1 MASVGIASAAPPTFI
16 SSPGNSTINEDGSI
30 TVFANVS
37 DADGDLISLSAASGN
52 TTIIPNGGL
61 VVTPSG
67 LAGNGL
73 RTITITPAANQWGSP
88 TLITLTAVANFQT
101 ASASFSIT
109 VDSVNDAPVVTD
121 DSASVT
127 EDGTLSGSS
136 VLSNDSDLH
145 SGAPGENNTPLTAVL
160 DIGPSHGTLSLGSSG
175 TYTYTPDPNYY
186 GADSFTYRAQ
196 DSLGGLSSI
205 ATVSITITEDNDP
218 PVATDDAI
226 AAINED
232 SGDYTISFAS
242 LLGNDSTGPENESA
256 QTLTISSVGPAV
268 GGAVSIVGTDVVF
281 SPTLNFNGPASFDYV
296 VADDGTTNGLP
307 APLSDTGLVNFTINA
322 VNDAPVA
329 VGDSY
334 STDEDVTL
342 NVSAPGVL
350 SNDSDVDLDTLTTE
364 LVADVTNGTLT
375 LNANGSFS
383 YVPDADFSGSD
394 SFTYNATDSLLDSNV
409 VTVSITVD
417 AVNDAPTI
425 SDVADQSTNED
436 TATGAIA
443 ITVGDVDNA
452 AAGLVV
458 TASSS
463 NQALVTDANLV
474 LGGSGTS
481 RTVVAT
487 PEADANG
494 TTTITLT
501 VSDGDL
507 TATDTF
513 VLTVNAVND
522 APVAV
527 GDSYS
532 TDEDITLNVSA
543 PGVLGNDSDVDLDA
557 LTTELVSNVSNG
569 TLTLNANGSFS
580 YVPDA
585 DFSGSDS
592 FTYNATDSLLDSNVV
607 TVSITVD
614 AVNDAP
620 TISDVADQSTNE
632 DTATGAI
639 GITVGDVDNAA
650 AGLVVTASSSN
661 QALVTDANL
670 VLGGSGTGRTLV
682 ATPEADAN
690 GTTTITL
697 TVSDGNLTA
706 TDTFV
711 LTVNAVN
718 DAPVAVGDSY
728 STDEDIT
735 LNVSAPGVLGNDSD
749 VDLDALTT
757 ELVSNVSNGTLTLNA
772 NGSFSYVPDADF
784 SGSDSFTYNATDSLL
799 DSNVVTVSITVDAVN
814 DAPTIS
820 DVADQ
825 STNEDTATGAIGITV
840 GDVDNAAAGLV
851 VTASSSNQALVTDA
865 NLVLGGSGTGR
876 TLVATPE
883 ADANGTTTI
892 TLTVSDGNLTATDTF
907 VLTVNAVNDA
917 PVFEIFPSDIL
928 AMNEDTS
935 LLTINGTALAL
946 RVVDPEGDAL
956 TVAAVSGN
964 QYLLPNANLGIQGS
978 GNERTIELT
987 LAPDKNSATSVID
1000 SQSGFV
1006 TVSVTAFDINGAS
1019 TIEDFLI
1026 QSVTPVDDAPSFV
1039 PGGVQ
1044 TVAEDAGAQSTAWA
1058 TSFRYGPNTATD
1070 ETSQTVVQYTLTPV
1084 PGGTVTFAVAPSINN
1099 SGVLTYT
1106 TALNAFGT
1114 AAFEVRVI
1122 DSGSNVAPNVNTS
1135 AAQTLV
1141 INVTP
1146 INDAPVAD
1154 NGSATLAED
1163 GAAAITLTASDVD
1176 DAPGVLTYAVATPP
1190 ANGSLSG
1197 TAPNL
1202 TYTPN
1207 ANFNG
1212 GDSFTFTASDD
1223 DLATSTPATIT
1234 ITVTEVNDAPVAG
1247 DDSVADVL
1255 EDAPMFSTSAATL
1268 LGNDGNGGGT
1278 DEAAQTLSV
1287 TAVGSAVGGT
1297 VVLNAGNVEFTPA
1310 LDFNGAA
1317 SFVYT
1322 VTDNGTTNGA
1332 PDPQSDTATV
1342 SFSITAVNDAPSFAA
1357 VNPAAVGEDAGAQ
1370 TVSSWASFTA
1380 GPADE
1385 SSQTVLAYSVSGVTN
1400 PGLFSAGPS
1409 VGTDGTLSYT
1419 PAAGISGSSDFT
1431 VQVQDNGGTA
1441 NGGVDLSAT
1450 LTFTITVSDV
1460 NDQPSFTAA
1469 SPAAVLEDAAA
1480 QTLAAWATFD
1490 QGAGD
1495 SGQAVLAY
1503 NVTGVTNAAL
1513 FSAGPSIGTDGTLSF
1528 TPAINANGSSDFTV
1542 TVQDNGGT
1550 AAGGVDTSV
1559 AQTFTITVTAVNDAP
1574 GYTIGANQAPAQ
1586 GSTGVQT
1593 VTGWAT
1599 DISAGPAD
1607 EAGQT
1612 LDFMPAEVT
1621 DPNDIVSGVSVAAN
1635 GTLSYTLNGPAG
1647 TATIS
1652 LTLSDDGGTANGG
1665 VDTSAALTFT
1675 ITTLEP
1681 LADLAV
1687 SKFAQYAPGDLVVW
1701 DVVVENLG
1709 PGPVTDAQVT
1719 DTLPAGISGATWTCA
1734 VLSGTASCSA
1744 SGSGDIDE
1752 LVDMNAGSALLFT
1765 VTATLTTPDATISN
1779 TASVVAPVGVT
1790 DNVPGNNTATVVLTV
1805 PMFGDGFEG
1814 SGLLVQGEL
1823 KAAAVGVWQAMPMNA
1838 DDIADRVADFRGL
1851 TVASFT
1857 AQGQTLKVMARAVD
1871 GASEARL
1878 LRRDAK
1884 GQWTST
1890 AWVTLRDGGLLQ
1902 LQWLQQGDLLDARI
1916 DSLD

>member
-1 MASVGIASAAPPTFI
+1 MAFAGTAMAAPPTFV

-30 TVFANVS
+30 TVQANVF

-67 LAGNGL
+67 QAGNGL
-73 RTITITPAANQWGSP
+73 RDITITPAANQWGAP
-88 TLITLTAVANFQT
+88 TLITLTAVANGQPT
-101 ASASFSIT
+101 SAFFSIT
-109 VDSVNDAPVVTD
+109 VSSVNDAPVVTD
-121 DSASVT
+121 DAASVY
-127 EDGTLSGSS
+127 EDGSLSGSS

-145 SGAPGENNTPLTAVL
+145 SGAPGENNLPMTALLVA
-160 DIGPSHGTLSLGSSG
+160 DVSHGTLTLNSDG
-175 TYTYTPDPNYY
+175 TYTYVPDADYF
-186 GADSFTYRAQ
+186 GADSFTYRAE
-196 DSLGGLSSI
+196 DSLGAQSLI
-205 ATVSITITEDNDP
+205 ATVSITVTEVNDP
-218 PVATDDAI
+218 PIATDDAI
-226 AAINED
+226 AAIDED

-242 LLGNDSTGPENESA
+242 LLGNDSTGPGNESA
-256 QTLTISSVGPAV
+256 QTLTISSVGSAV
-268 GGAVSIVGTDVVF
+268 GGTVSILGSDVVF
-281 SPTLNFNGPASFDYV
+281 SPTLNFNGAANFDYV
-296 VADDGTTNGLP
+296 VTDDGTSNGLSD
-307 APLSDTGLVNFTINA
+307 PLTDTGHVAFTI
-322 VNDAPVA
+322 D
-329 VGDSY
+329 
-334 STDEDVTL
+334 
-342 NVSAPGVL
+342 
-350 SNDSDVDLDTLTTE
+350 
-364 LVADVTNGTLT
+364 
-375 LNANGSFS
+375 
-383 YVPDADFSGSD
+383 
-394 SFTYNATDSLLDSNV
+394 
-409 VTVSITVD
+409 
-417 AVNDAPTI
+417 
-425 SDVADQSTNED
+425 
-436 TATGAIA
+436 
-443 ITVGDVDNA
+443 
-452 AAGLVV
+452 
-458 TASSS
+458 
-463 NQALVTDANLV
+463 
-474 LGGSGTS
+474 
-481 RTVVAT
+481 
-487 PEADANG
+487 
-494 TTTITLT
+494 
-501 VSDGDL
+501 
-507 TATDTF
+507 
-513 VLTVNAVND
+513 AVND

-711 LTVNAVN
+711 LTM
-718 DAPVAVGDSY
+718 
-728 STDEDIT
+728 
-735 LNVSAPGVLGNDSD
+735 
-749 VDLDALTT
+749 
-757 ELVSNVSNGTLTLNA
+757 
-772 NGSFSYVPDADF
+772 
-784 SGSDSFTYNATDSLL
+784 
-799 DSNVVTVSITVDAVN
+799 VSI
-814 DAPTIS
+814 
-820 DVADQ
+820 
-825 STNEDTATGAIGITV
+825 
-840 GDVDNAAAGLV
+840 
-851 VTASSSNQALVTDA
+851 
-865 NLVLGGSGTGR
+865 
-876 TLVATPE
+876 
-883 ADANGTTTI
+883 
-892 TLTVSDGNLTATDTF
+892 
-907 VLTVNAVNDA
+907 NDA
-917 PVFEIFPSDIL
+917 PVFEIFPSDIP

-946 RVVDPEGDAL
+946 RVMDPEGDAL

-987 LAPDKNSATSVID
+987 LAPDKNSATSIID

-1006 TVSVTAFDINGAS
+1006 TVSVTAFDSHGAS
-1019 TIEDFLI
+1019 VIEDFLI

-1044 TVAEDAGAQSTAWA
+1044 TVAEDAGAQSTTWA

-1070 ETSQTVVQYTLTPV
+1070 ETAQTLVAYTLTPV
-1084 PGGTVTFAVAPSINN
+1084 PGATLTFAVPPSINS
-1099 SGVLTYT
+1099 SGVLSYT
-1106 TALNAFGT
+1106 TAANSFGT
-1114 AAFEVRVI
+1114 AAYEVRVI

-1135 AAQTLV
+1135 MPHTLV

-1146 INDAPVAD
+1146 VNDPPVAD

-1176 DAPGVLTYAVATPP
+1176 DAPGVLTYAVVTPP

-1212 GDSFTFTASDD
+1212 ADSFTFTASDD
-1223 DLATSTPATIT
+1223 EMATSAPATIS
-1234 ITVTEVNDAPVAG
+1234 ITVTEVNDVPVAG

-1255 EDAPMFSTSAATL
+1255 EDAPMFSISAATL

-1278 DEAAQTLSV
+1278 DEATQTLSI
-1287 TAVGSAVGGT
+1287 TAVDSAVGGT
-1297 VVLNAGNVEFTPA
+1297 VALNAGNVEFTPA

-1322 VTDNGTTNGA
+1322 VTDNGTTNGLA
-1332 PDPQSDTATV
+1332 DPQSDTATV
-1342 SFSITAVNDAPSFAA
+1342 SFTITPVNDAPSFAA
-1357 VNPAAVGEDAGAQ
+1357 TNPATVSEDAGAQ
-1370 TVSSWASFTA
+1370 TLSNWASFTA
-1380 GPADE
+1380 GPANE
-1385 SSQTVLAYSVSGVTN
+1385 SSQAVLAYTVSGVTN
-1400 PGLFSAGPS
+1400 AGLFSAGPS
-1409 VGTDGTLSYT
+1409 VGTDGTLTYT

-1431 VQVQDNGGTA
+1431 VQVQDDGGTA
-1441 NGGVDLSAT
+1441 NGGVDLSST
-1450 LTFTITVSDV
+1450 QTFTITVSDV
-1460 NDQPSFTAA
+1460 NDQPSFTAS
-1469 SPAAVLEDAAA
+1469 SPAAVLEDAGV

-1513 FSAGPSIGTDGTLSF
+1513 FSAGPSVGTDGTLSF
-1528 TPAINANGSSDFTV
+1528 TPAINANGTSDFTV

-1550 AAGGVDTSV
+1550 ANGGVDTSV

-1574 GYTIGANQAPAQ
+1574 GFTIGPNQAPAQ

-1607 EAGQT
+1607 EAGQALNFT
-1612 LDFMPAEVT
+1612 PAEVT
-1621 DPNDIVSGVSVAAN
+1621 DPNDIVSAVSVAAN

-1665 VDTSAALTFT
+1665 VDTSPALTFT

-1687 SKFAQYAPGDLVVW
+1687 SKFAQYAPGNLVVW

-1709 PGPVTDAQVT
+1709 PGPVTDARVI

-1734 VLSGTASCSA
+1734 VLSGTASCGV

-1779 TASVVAPVGVT
+1779 TASVVAPAGVT
-1790 DNVPGNNTATVVLTV
+1790 DNVPGNNSATVVLTV
-1805 PMFGDGFEG
+1805 PMFSDGFEG
-1814 SGLLVQGEL
+1814 SGMLVQGEL
-1823 KAAAVGVWQAMPMNA
+1823 KSAAAGVWQAMPLMA
-1838 DDIADRVADFRGL
+1838 DDIADRIADFRGQ

-1857 AQGQTLKVMARAVD
+1857 SQGQTLQVMARAVD
-1871 GASEARL
+1871 GANEARL

-1884 GQWTST
+1884 GVWTST
-1890 AWVTLRDGGLLQ
+1890 AWVTLRDGGVLQ
-1902 LQWLQQGDLLDARI
+1902 LQWLQQGDLLDARV

>member
-1 MASVGIASAAPPTFI
+1 MNRDQHFIQSDPGRTEGRPWLRSLLGSAVFMASVGIASAAPPTFI

-127 EDGTLSGSS
+127 EDGTLNGSS

-205 ATVSITITEDNDP
+205 ATVSLSVNSVNDEPSFTAANPATVLEDAGP
-218 PVATDDAI
+218 QTVAGWVTAF
-226 AAINED
+226 
-232 SGDYTISFAS
+232 TP
-242 LLGNDSTGPENESA
+242 GPANESG
-256 QTLTISSVGPAV
+256 Q
-268 GGAVSIVGTDVVF
+268 
-281 SPTLNFNGPASFDYV
+281 
-296 VADDGTTNGLP
+296 
-307 APLSDTGLVNFTINA
+307 
-322 VNDAPVA
+322 
-329 VGDSY
+329 
-334 STDEDVTL
+334 
-342 NVSAPGVL
+342 
-350 SNDSDVDLDTLTTE
+350 
-364 LVADVTNGTLT
+364 
-375 LNANGSFS
+375 
-383 YVPDADFSGSD
+383 
-394 SFTYNATDSLLDSNV
+394 
-409 VTVSITVD
+409 
-417 AVNDAPTI
+417 
-425 SDVADQSTNED
+425 
-436 TATGAIA
+436 
-443 ITVGDVDNA
+443 
-452 AAGLVV
+452 
-458 TASSS
+458 
-463 NQALVTDANLV
+463 
-474 LGGSGTS
+474 
-481 RTVVAT
+481 
-487 PEADANG
+487 
-494 TTTITLT
+494 
-501 VSDGDL
+501 
-507 TATDTF
+507 
-513 VLTVNAVND
+513 
-522 APVAV
+522 
-527 GDSYS
+527 
-532 TDEDITLNVSA
+532 
-543 PGVLGNDSDVDLDA
+543 GVLGYTVD
-557 LTTELVSNVSNG
+557 NVSNAGLFSTPPAVANDG
-569 TLTLNANGSFS
+569 TLSYTPAANASGSSTFEVVVQDDGGTANGGDDTSTTQT
-580 YVPDA
+580 
-585 DFSGSDS
+585 
-592 FTYNATDSLLDSNVV
+592 FT
-607 TVSITVD
+607 ITV
-614 AVNDAP
+614 
-620 TISDVADQSTNE
+620 TS
-632 DTATGAI
+632 
-639 GITVGDVDNAA
+639 
-650 AGLVVTASSSN
+650 
-661 QALVTDANL
+661 
-670 VLGGSGTGRTLV
+670 
-682 ATPEADAN
+682 
-690 GTTTITL
+690 
-697 TVSDGNLTA
+697 
-706 TDTFV
+706 
-711 LTVNAVN
+711 
-718 DAPVAVGDSY
+718 
-728 STDEDIT
+728 
-735 LNVSAPGVLGNDSD
+735 
-749 VDLDALTT
+749 
-757 ELVSNVSNGTLTLNA
+757 
-772 NGSFSYVPDADF
+772 
-784 SGSDSFTYNATDSLL
+784 
-799 DSNVVTVSITVDAVN
+799 
-814 DAPTIS
+814 
-820 DVADQ
+820 
-825 STNEDTATGAIGITV
+825 
-840 GDVDNAAAGLV
+840 
-851 VTASSSNQALVTDA
+851 
-865 NLVLGGSGTGR
+865 
-876 TLVATPE
+876 
-883 ADANGTTTI
+883 
-892 TLTVSDGNLTATDTF
+892 
-907 VLTVNAVNDA
+907 VNDA

-1297 VVLNAGNVEFTPA
+1297 VALNAGNVEFTPA

>member
-127 EDGTLSGSS
+127 EDGTLNGSS

-205 ATVSITITEDNDP
+205 ATVSLSVNSVNDEPSFTAANPATVLEDAGP
-218 PVATDDAI
+218 QTVAGWVTAF
-226 AAINED
+226 
-232 SGDYTISFAS
+232 TP
-242 LLGNDSTGPENESA
+242 GPANESG
-256 QTLTISSVGPAV
+256 Q
-268 GGAVSIVGTDVVF
+268 
-281 SPTLNFNGPASFDYV
+281 
-296 VADDGTTNGLP
+296 
-307 APLSDTGLVNFTINA
+307 
-322 VNDAPVA
+322 
-329 VGDSY
+329 
-334 STDEDVTL
+334 
-342 NVSAPGVL
+342 
-350 SNDSDVDLDTLTTE
+350 
-364 LVADVTNGTLT
+364 
-375 LNANGSFS
+375 
-383 YVPDADFSGSD
+383 
-394 SFTYNATDSLLDSNV
+394 
-409 VTVSITVD
+409 
-417 AVNDAPTI
+417 
-425 SDVADQSTNED
+425 
-436 TATGAIA
+436 
-443 ITVGDVDNA
+443 
-452 AAGLVV
+452 
-458 TASSS
+458 
-463 NQALVTDANLV
+463 
-474 LGGSGTS
+474 
-481 RTVVAT
+481 
-487 PEADANG
+487 
-494 TTTITLT
+494 
-501 VSDGDL
+501 
-507 TATDTF
+507 
-513 VLTVNAVND
+513 
-522 APVAV
+522 
-527 GDSYS
+527 
-532 TDEDITLNVSA
+532 
-543 PGVLGNDSDVDLDA
+543 GVLGYTVD
-557 LTTELVSNVSNG
+557 NVSNAGLFSTPPAVANDG
-569 TLTLNANGSFS
+569 TLSYTPAANASGSSTFEVVVQDDGGTANGGDDTSTTQT
-580 YVPDA
+580 
-585 DFSGSDS
+585 
-592 FTYNATDSLLDSNVV
+592 FT
-607 TVSITVD
+607 ITV
-614 AVNDAP
+614 
-620 TISDVADQSTNE
+620 TS
-632 DTATGAI
+632 
-639 GITVGDVDNAA
+639 
-650 AGLVVTASSSN
+650 
-661 QALVTDANL
+661 
-670 VLGGSGTGRTLV
+670 
-682 ATPEADAN
+682 
-690 GTTTITL
+690 
-697 TVSDGNLTA
+697 
-706 TDTFV
+706 
-711 LTVNAVN
+711 
-718 DAPVAVGDSY
+718 
-728 STDEDIT
+728 
-735 LNVSAPGVLGNDSD
+735 
-749 VDLDALTT
+749 
-757 ELVSNVSNGTLTLNA
+757 
-772 NGSFSYVPDADF
+772 
-784 SGSDSFTYNATDSLL
+784 
-799 DSNVVTVSITVDAVN
+799 
-814 DAPTIS
+814 
-820 DVADQ
+820 
-825 STNEDTATGAIGITV
+825 
-840 GDVDNAAAGLV
+840 
-851 VTASSSNQALVTDA
+851 
-865 NLVLGGSGTGR
+865 
-876 TLVATPE
+876 
-883 ADANGTTTI
+883 
-892 TLTVSDGNLTATDTF
+892 
-907 VLTVNAVNDA
+907 VNDA